1 MKAAGPAIGPA
12 ASATFSGEPGDSRVR
27 RRRSEGF
34 APLGREGRRLKL
46 PAARGSFT
54 MHSSHFWQS
63 AALIGII
70 VGAAVLSVMMSVGVH
85 AEPAS
90 AYLLAEIPVSR

>member
-1 MKAAGPAIGPA
+1 
-12 ASATFSGEPGDSRVR
+12 
-27 RRRSEGF
+27 
-34 APLGREGRRLKL
+34 
-46 PAARGSFT
+46 

-85 AEPAS
+85 AEPAP
-90 AYLLAEIPVSR
+90 AHARADVAVWR

>member
-1 MKAAGPAIGPA
+1 
-12 ASATFSGEPGDSRVR
+12 
-27 RRRSEGF
+27 
-34 APLGREGRRLKL
+34 
-46 PAARGSFT
+46 

-90 AYLLAEIPVSR
+90 AYTPISR

>member
-1 MKAAGPAIGPA
+1 
-12 ASATFSGEPGDSRVR
+12 
-27 RRRSEGF
+27 
-34 APLGREGRRLKL
+34 
-46 PAARGSFT
+46 

-90 AYLLAEIPVSR
+90 ANARASSVVWR

>member
-1 MKAAGPAIGPA
+1 
-12 ASATFSGEPGDSRVR
+12 
-27 RRRSEGF
+27 
-34 APLGREGRRLKL
+34 
-46 PAARGSFT
+46 

-85 AEPAS
+85 AEPAP
-90 AYLLAEIPVSR
+90 AYLRAAVSISR